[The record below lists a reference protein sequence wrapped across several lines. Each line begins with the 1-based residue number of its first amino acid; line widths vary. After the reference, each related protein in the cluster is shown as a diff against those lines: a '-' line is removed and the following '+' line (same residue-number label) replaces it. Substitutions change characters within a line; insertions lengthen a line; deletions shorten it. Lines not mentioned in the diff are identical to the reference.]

1 MLWWHL
7 SHEQHFFFYL
17 AMAALLALVLYL
29 IFRVGYKWCGCDK
42 TSDADVD
49 ADSLL
54 YQAPSSVT
62 FVPVTQYSE
71 VRKDRGSGADQDVSV
86 WKAVVPAG
94 CHSLG
99 MTSVKSY
106 ETPKH
111 ATLVVHAG
119 GRDVVPPIRYPPLG
133 CQRSA
138 WGGHCGYPDFFK
150 LFQI

>member
-86 WKAVVPAG
+86 EG
-94 CHSLG
+94 RRSGG
-99 MTSVKSY
+99 M
-106 ETPKH
+106 PL
-111 ATLVVHAG
+111 A
-119 GRDVVPPIRYPPLG
+119 RDD
-133 CQRSA
+133 QRQ
-138 WGGHCGYPDFFK
+138 K
-150 LFQI
+150 LRDTEACDACRPRWRS